1 MNGVAAR
8 KRVLAIRVGVIR
20 LGHFRGVLEF
30 W

>member
-1 MNGVAAR
+1 MNEISAR
-8 KRVLAIRVGVIR
+8 KRVLAIRVGVVR